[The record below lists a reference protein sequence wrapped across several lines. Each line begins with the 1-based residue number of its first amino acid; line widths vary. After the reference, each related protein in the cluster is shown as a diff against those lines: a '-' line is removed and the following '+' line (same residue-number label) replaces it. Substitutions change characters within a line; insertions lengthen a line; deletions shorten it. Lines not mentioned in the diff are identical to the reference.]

1 MYIIEYEVKY
11 LRCNKYE
18 YPITE
23 IIETKK
29 CTFLKIYR
37 FFYFQKVQSH

>member
-23 IIETKK
+23 IIK
-29 CTFLKIYR
+29 LKNVH
-37 FFYFQKVQSH
+37 F